1 MIITRTPY
9 RLSFFGGGTDFPG
22 WYLKNGGRVISSTIN
37 KFSYINLRYLPSYF
51 KYKSVIR
58 YYQREE
64 VNNFNDIKHP
74 SVKECLKFCGIK
86 KGVEIVHAGDLP
98 AQSGLGTSSCF
109 TVGLLNALYALK
121 GQIITKKQ
129 LANESI
135 FVEQKKIR
143 ENVGSQDQ
151 TASAFGGINK
161 IEFGTKE
168 NVVVSPLVLKENSV
182 VELENNL
189 LLFFTGLSRNS
200 SEIAKLQINNLHN
213 NSNYLYRMM
222 ELVDES
228 EKQMCMPKFPSKEF
242 GKLLHEQ
249 WQIKKKLS
257 NKISNKKIEDL
268 YDQAINHGAIGGKL
282 LGAGNGGFILFYVEK
297 NKRKKFLKKFNK
309 LLHVPFRFDFT
320 GSQIIHYSYNN

>member
-143 ENVGSQDQ
+143 ENV
-151 TASAFGGINK
+151 ALK
-161 IEFGTKE
+161 TKR
-168 NVVVSPLVLKENSV
+168 LLR
-182 VELENNL
+182 LE
-189 LLFFTGLSRNS
+189 
-200 SEIAKLQINNLHN
+200 E
-213 NSNYLYRMM
+213 
-222 ELVDES
+222 
-228 EKQMCMPKFPSKEF
+228 
-242 GKLLHEQ
+242 
-249 WQIKKKLS
+249 
-257 NKISNKKIEDL
+257 
-268 YDQAINHGAIGGKL
+268 
-282 LGAGNGGFILFYVEK
+282 
-297 NKRKKFLKKFNK
+297 
-309 LLHVPFRFDFT
+309 
-320 GSQIIHYSYNN
+320 

>member
-200 SEIAKLQINNLHN
+200 SEIAKLQIKNLHN

-257 NKISNKKIEDL
+257 NKISNKKIDDL

>member
-257 NKISNKKIEDL
+257 NKISNKKIDDL

>member
-222 ELVDES
+222 ELVDEG

-249 WQIKKKLS
+249 WEIKKKLS
-257 NKISNKKIEDL
+257 NKISNKKIDDL

>member
-200 SEIAKLQINNLHN
+200 SEIAKSQINNLHN

-257 NKISNKKIEDL
+257 NKISNKKIDDL

>member
-1 MIITRTPY
+1 MIISRTPY

-135 FVEQKKIR
+135 FVEQKKIK

-182 VELENNL
+182 IELENNL

-200 SEIAKLQINNLHN
+200 SEIAKLQIKNLHK

-222 ELVDES
+222 DLVDES
-228 EKQMCMPKFPSKEF
+228 EKQICMTKFPSKEF

-257 NKISNKKIEDL
+257 NKISNKKIDDL

>member
-249 WQIKKKLS
+249 WEIKKKLS
-257 NKISNKKIEDL
+257 NKISNKKIDDL

>member
-135 FVEQKKIR
+135 FVEQNKIR

-257 NKISNKKIEDL
+257 NKISNKKIDDL

>member
-257 NKISNKKIEDL
+257 NKISNKKIDDL

-297 NKRKKFLKKFNK
+297 KKKKKFLKKFNK

>member
-222 ELVDES
+222 ELVDEG

-257 NKISNKKIEDL
+257 NKISNKKIDDL